1 MPLKLLDK
9 LVGPDWKNPR
19 HPDFW
24 FLALLAAG
32 VVLRLLYLTRPFD
45 WFVSFFIADDC
56 FYYLNTVVNIVQGHG
71 TSFDGGLTHHNGFHP
86 LFLVLLLFPALLG
99 VGKIGLLYWAMAL
112 LNLSIFAA
120 SILAYRLGALLGSRV
135 MALCVPV
142 TLLLNIFFVKISFSG
157 FETALASALV
167 IAVFYAL
174 ASGSRG
180 WVVGI
185 LLGLTGLARVELLA
199 LALPVALVLIQR
211 GRWKDLWMAGGISLA
226 LMLPWFIWSWVG
238 FHSLLP
244 LSGVAKIS
252 GFRLDRLWVGFENF
266 CTQAP
271 YLLAGYE
278 WKDKAPHQLAFA
290 IGVVLLFLVAR
301 DWRRTGWGLLFIVM
315 MMVLYGSLTNPE
327 RVPQFTRYCVPC
339 FILLGIIF
347 FSRQVRPRAF
357 IPLLLTVAVLLGS
370 SSFYSWSARTGRLAT
385 FVGLGQSEVP
395 RILEQIT
402 VPGDVVGC
410 FDSGSIGY
418 FAGVPVINLDGLVNG
433 EVVRMLRSEEGGS
446 WTGRYRRYFAEKG
459 ITVMVGGSRFS
470 WVRIFPD
477 LAEWEVLHEPL
488 KSMDGGEIV
497 FLRVPPPE
505 QP

>member
-1 MPLKLLDK
+1 
-9 LVGPDWKNPR
+9 
-19 HPDFW
+19 
-24 FLALLAAG
+24 
-32 VVLRLLYLTRPFD
+32 
-45 WFVSFFIADDC
+45 
-56 FYYLNTVVNIVQGHG
+56 
-71 TSFDGGLTHHNGFHP
+71 
-86 LFLVLLLFPALLG
+86 
-99 VGKIGLLYWAMAL
+99 
-112 LNLSIFAA
+112 
-120 SILAYRLGALLGSRV
+120 
-135 MALCVPV
+135 
-142 TLLLNIFFVKISFSG
+142 
-157 FETALASALV
+157 
-167 IAVFYAL
+167 
-174 ASGSRG
+174 
-180 WVVGI
+180 
-185 LLGLTGLARVELLA
+185 
-199 LALPVALVLIQR
+199 
-211 GRWKDLWMAGGISLA
+211 
-226 LMLPWFIWSWVG
+226 
-238 FHSLLP
+238 
-244 LSGVAKIS
+244 
-252 GFRLDRLWVGFENF
+252 
-266 CTQAP
+266 
-271 YLLAGYE
+271 
-278 WKDKAPHQLAFA
+278 
-290 IGVVLLFLVAR
+290 
-301 DWRRTGWGLLFIVM
+301 
-315 MMVLYGSLTNPE
+315 MVLYGSLTNPE